1 MGFQPGQTVT
11 VLIVEDEPTLL
22 LFAQDFLEDAGF
34 RTLTA
39 SNADAA
45 IAILETRDDV
55 RIIFTDID
63 MPGSMNGIRLAQ
75 AVRDR
80 WPPIQIVAT
89 SGHVSSPQLPE
100 GARFFDKPFEPQNV
114 VDAMREMIA

>member
-1 MGFQPGQTVT
+1 MGLQPRQTVT

-39 SNADAA
+39 NNADAA
-45 IAILETRDDV
+45 IAILETHEDI

-63 MPGSMNGIRLAQ
+63 MPGSMNGIKLAQ
-75 AVRDR
+75 AVRNR
-80 WPPIQIVAT
+80 WPPIQIIAT
-89 SGHVSSPQLPE
+89 SGHVSAPKLPE
-100 GARFFDKPFEPQNV
+100 GSKFFDKPFEPQKV
-114 VDAMREMIA
+114 IDAMHEMVA